1 MKILITGGG
10 GFLGKNLAK
19 ELQLDG
25 NKIYFLSKNRNLFSK
40 GMGNKKNSEFYLFDE
55 YEEIQN
61 IIKKINPNIII
72 HTACSYGRNRE
83 TQAEILSVNFT
94 YGCVLLKALSNLD
107 ELRTFINVGT
117 SLPSDIN
124 YYAKT
129 KNQFSDFGFSYTQP
143 SSGSSF
149 LNIKLEHMYGPGDSL
164 NKFTTK
170 IIHDC
175 YKNKAIID
183 LTKGNQKRD
192 FIYIDDVTSAFK
204 AIVKNLEQFKESK
217 SIDVGSGKVVSI
229 KEFVKKV
236 HLLTKSQSYLN
247 FGALAYRNEELMVSC
262 ANLELL
268 EKIGWSPRYSL
279 VEGILKT
286 IKKDLEL
293 EGLNH

>member
-19 ELQLDG
+19 ELQSGG
-25 NKIYFLSKNRNLFSK
+25 NEIYLLSKNRNMLVNGIEK
-40 GMGNKKNSEFYLFDE
+40 QKNLEIYFFDE
-55 YEEIQN
+55 YEEIQK
-61 IIKKINPNIII
+61 IIKKINPSIII

-83 TQAEILSVNFT
+83 TLAEILSVNFT
-94 YGCVLLKALSNLD
+94 YGCELLKALSKLGKFK
-107 ELRTFINVGT
+107 TFINVGT
-117 SLPSDIN
+117 TLPSVIN
-124 YYAKT
+124 YYAQT

-143 SSGSSF
+143 SSGLCF
-149 LNIKLEHMYGPGDSL
+149 LDIKLEHMYGPGDSL
-164 NKFTTK
+164 DKFTTK

-183 LTKGNQKRD
+183 LTKGNQMRD
-192 FIYIDDVTSAFK
+192 FIYIDDVTSAFR
-204 AIVKNLEQFKESK
+204 AIVKNLEKFKESK

-236 HLLTKSQSYLN
+236 HLLTKSQSQLN
-247 FGALAYRNEELMVSC
+247 FGALTYRNEEPMLSC

-268 EKIGWSPRYSL
+268 EKMGWSPRYSL

-293 EGLNH
+293 EVLNF